1 MMEIMDKYQNR
12 ADSFAEKVPQ
22 IPQNLFGQFAQK
34 FGISLKKGFI
44 VRP

>member
-1 MMEIMDKYQNR
+1 MEIMDKYQNR

-22 IPQNLFGQFAQK
+22 IPQNLFGQLV
-34 FGISLKKGFI
+34 GISLKKGFI